1 MIDPPSIDPCNFT
14 EHGSELLA
22 IFNHEIKF
30 SHALYDTEA
39 RDLAFMQ
46 RWFDH
51 KHAHQFPVLGAFDAA
66 HQLLGFASFDRFR
79 AQSAFQT
86 SAEHSIYIHH
96 QHRGQ
101 GLGKLLL
108 AAIIHAAAEHGR
120 HCLIGVI
127 DSQNT
132 ASIHLHEQFGF
143 VHCGQLQHVA
153 HKHGQWLDVCFYQK
167 ILASTNPQK

>member
-1 MIDPPSIDPCNFT
+1 MNHLPVIATCTLS
-14 EHGSELLA
+14 EHGADILS
-22 IFNHEIKF
+22 IFNHEIEH
-30 SHALYDTEA
+30 SHALYDTQA

-46 RWFDH
+46 RWFEH
-51 KHAHQFPVLGAFDAA
+51 KHAHQFPVLGAFNAE
-66 HQLLGFASFDRFR
+66 HQLLGFASFDFFR
-79 AQSAFQT
+79 SQSAFQT
-86 SAEHSIYIHH
+86 SAEHSIYVHH

-101 GLGKLLL
+101 GLGKRLLE
-108 AAIIHAAAEHGR
+108 AIIHAAAEHGR

-143 VHCGQLQHVA
+143 VGCGQLQHVA

-167 ILASTNPQK
+167 TLASTRPQR